1 MGSCALQRAR
11 SGALPS
17 GATLHVAMG
26 SPWAAGDSP
35 FSARRRSLE
44 PTRPARA
51 VESGRCSG
59 AAFQAQRRP
68 HPYPQR
74 GRRLR
79 ENANSTCSG
88 DVAPPVASEKR
99 RAEAAGL
106 GRNKRPKR
114 ALAVGDGRLPGAGR
128 EYCCCLPN
136 YSPGAQF
143 ADEREKPPIR
153 RALFRFRRQRG
164 RQNSRRPTKGPP
176 FAPAVSTGY
185 FADFPTAP
193 AFSSERAT

>member
-1 MGSCALQRAR
+1 MRRCTSLWAALGRRAIARFPPGEGVWNRRVPREQKSPAGVPGRRSKR
-11 SGALPS
+11 SG
-17 GATLHVAMG
+17 GRV
-26 SPWAAGDSP
+26 
-35 FSARRRSLE
+35 
-44 PTRPARA
+44 PT
-51 VESGRCSG
+51 
-59 AAFQAQRRP
+59 
-68 HPYPQR
+68 PQR

-106 GRNKRPKR
+106 RRNKRPKR

-128 EYCCCLPN
+128 EYCCRLPN

-143 ADEREKPPIR
+143 AGEREKPPIR

-164 RQNSRRPTKGPP
+164 RQNSRRPKKGPP